1 MSEALLKRADKMK
14 EGEVGG
20 YLEYVTEAFLSVSS
34 DINNKY
40 IGEALG
46 IIEMIGLEDR
56 QEEAIK
62 KGIKRAFRT
71 VMEEYV
77 DLILSM
83 ELGDLLEVVNKDLDK
98 ACGTDDVV

>member
-1 MSEALLKRADKMK
+1 MSEALLKREAKMK
-14 EGEVGG
+14 EGEIGG
-20 YLEYVTEAFLSVSS
+20 FVEYISEAFLSVSS

-40 IGEALG
+40 VGEALG
-46 IIEMIGLEDR
+46 VIEMIGLEER

-77 DLILSM
+77 DLVLSM
-83 ELGDLLEVVNKDLDK
+83 EIGDLIDEVNKDLDK
-98 ACGTDDVV
+98 ASGH